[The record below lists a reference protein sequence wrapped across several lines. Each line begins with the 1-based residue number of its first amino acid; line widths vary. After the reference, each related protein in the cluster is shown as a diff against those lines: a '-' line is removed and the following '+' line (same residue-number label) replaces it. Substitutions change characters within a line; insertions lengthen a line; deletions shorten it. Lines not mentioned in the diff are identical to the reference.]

1 MSEDV
6 HRVRVGLVGAGY
18 WGKNYL
24 RGLSSLGVLAGVAE
38 TDPKLMD
45 TLRNQ
50 LSCRVDSLDALL
62 EEDSITA
69 FVVATP
75 AATHYDVVRSILS
88 AGRDVLVEKPL
99 AIDFR
104 DGANL
109 VKMAADVKSVLM
121 VGHLLQFHPAFVR
134 MKELVES
141 GEIGRLQYCY
151 SNRLNLGK
159 IRREENVLW
168 SFAPHDISM
177 MLALVGEQP
186 NRVQSRGDFIL
197 GTGVADSS
205 ITHLAFPGGTKGHI
219 FVSWLHPTKVQ
230 QLVAIG
236 DAGMLVF
243 DDTCDWPDKL
253 KKYPHVVDI
262 GIDGAE
268 VSRSTAERIEL
279 SPSEPLINEIKHFIE
294 CCETRST
301 PITSGAEGLQVLRVL
316 AEAATQILNQRDMV
330 DDR

>member
-1 MSEDV
+1 MSDDV
-6 HRVRVGLVGAGY
+6 RRVRIGLVGAGY

-24 RGLSSLGVLAGVAE
+24 RVLSSLGVLAGVAE
-38 TDPKLMD
+38 TDPKLVEM
-45 TLRNQ
+45 LRDQ
-50 LSCRVDSLDALL
+50 LSCRVDSLHALL
-62 EEDSITA
+62 SDESITA

-75 AATHYDVVRSILS
+75 AATHHDVVHSILS

-99 AIDFR
+99 AIDLL

-109 VKMAADVKSVLM
+109 VEMASEGKHVLM
-121 VGHLLQFHPAFVR
+121 VGHLLRFHPAFIR
-134 MKELVES
+134 MRELVKS

-151 SNRLNLGK
+151 SNRLNLGR

-205 ITHLAFPGGTKGHI
+205 ITHLAFPGGVKGHI

-236 DAGMLVF
+236 DTGMLVF

-253 KKYPHVVDI
+253 KKYSHTVEI
-262 GIDGAE
+262 GTDGAE
-268 VSRSTAERIEL
+268 VTRSTPKRIEL
-279 SPSEPLINEIKHFIE
+279 SPSEPLINQVKHFIE
-294 CCETRST
+294 CCETGT
-301 PITSGAEGLQVLRVL
+301 LPITSGTEGLQVLRVL
-316 AEAATQILNQRDMV
+316 DDAATQILNQRDV
-330 DDR
+330 EDGQ